1 MKTISENSILISK
14 RNWNNKKIN
23 NDYIT
28 LSILRLRSINSVDYY
43 KRLKEFGNLSN
54 DKTIFSFD
62 FLQNKNIRWFWNNM
76 ICFKIYFKFFF
87 KLHKKKFFSF
97 PLSSIVFNCMWL
109 KKFLEYYFFIR
120 QKCKLLASKLYYKK
134 LIYFIKKKKKSQ
146 ININFSLIYLLKI
159 KFNCNL
165 IYRLYINTWSIHK
178 SSNFLS
184 ETIRN
189 FFKKKFK
196 IFLII
201 LFFCIDVKLEIFFS
215 IKSSLKI
222 IKYYQNWFGY
232 RSIGKMLLKYL
243 FKFIKN
249 N

>member
-1 MKTISENSILISK
+1 MKTTSENSILVLK
-14 RNWNNKKIN
+14 RNWNNKKTN
-23 NDYIT
+23 NDHIT
-28 LSILRLRSINSVDYY
+28 LSILRSINSVDYY
-43 KRLKEFGNLSN
+43 QGFKEFGNLLN
-54 DKTIFSFD
+54 DQTIFSFN

-76 ICFKIYFKFFF
+76 ICFKIYFK
-87 KLHKKKFFSF
+87 LYMKKFFSS
-97 PLSSIVFNCMWL
+97 PLFSIVFNCMWL
-109 KKFLEYYFFIR
+109 NKFLEYYFFIR
-120 QKCKLLASKLYYKK
+120 RKYKLLTSKLYYKK
-134 LIYFIKKKKKSQ
+134 LIDFIKKKKSQ

-159 KFNCNL
+159 KINCNL
-165 IYRLYINTWSIHK
+165 VYRLYRNTWSIYK

-196 IFLII
+196 NFLKV

-222 IKYYQNWFGY
+222 IKYYQNWFGF
-232 RSIGKMLLKYL
+232 RSISKILIKYL